1 MSTINR
7 KAIRAKVRR
16 RIRRK
21 VSGTASRPRLAV
33 YFSNRHVYA
42 QIIDDTVGKTICSAS
57 TADASIADPSKLANC
72 ATATKVGNLIGE
84 RAKAA
89 NVTEVVFDRGGFK
102 FCGKVKALADAARG
116 PRGPRRDGQ
125 NGRGPRGPR
134 RDGRRGPQAE
144 APVEEG
150 PQLAEKVVFINRCAK
165 VVKGGRRF
173 SFSAL
178 VVSGD
183 MEGRVGFGFGKANEV
198 ADAIRKATEAAKRQ
212 LRPVSI
218 ANGTIPHEVYSEFG
232 GGKVLLKPAS
242 PGTGLIA
249 GNTIRAVLEAAGVRD
264 IVAKSLGSSNHANVV
279 KATLQA
285 LASLRT
291 SDQVLADRGKKKEK
305 AI

>member
-1 MSTINR
+1 MNNETEN
-7 KAIRAKVRR
+7 
-16 RIRRK
+16 
-21 VSGTASRPRLAV
+21 TAPATEAPAP
-33 YFSNRHVYA
+33 A
-42 QIIDDTVGKTICSAS
+42 QAQQ
-57 TADASIADPSKLANC
+57 TAPAGRD
-72 ATATKVGNLIGE
+72 
-84 RAKAA
+84 
-89 NVTEVVFDRGGFK
+89 F
-102 FCGKVKALADAARG
+102 RG

-165 VVKGGRRF
+165 GGRRC

-198 ADAIRKATEAAKRQ
+198 ADAIRKATESAKRQ

-218 ANGTIPHEVYSEFG
+218 VNGTIPHEVYSEFG

>member
-1 MSTINR
+1 MNNETEN
-7 KAIRAKVRR
+7 
-16 RIRRK
+16 
-21 VSGTASRPRLAV
+21 TAPATEAAAP
-33 YFSNRHVYA
+33 A
-42 QIIDDTVGKTICSAS
+42 QAQH
-57 TADASIADPSKLANC
+57 P
-72 ATATKVGNLIGE
+72 AT
-84 RAKAA
+84 
-89 NVTEVVFDRGGFK
+89 GG
-102 FCGKVKALADAARG
+102 RG

-165 VVKGGRRF
+165 VVEGG
-173 SFSAL
+173 
-178 VVSGD
+178 
-183 MEGRVGFGFGKANEV
+183 VGFGFGKANEV